1 MFISYRREDS
11 SGHAGWLREALAERL
26 GRDLVFMDIDTI
38 EPGLDFVEVLERA
51 VDDCDVLLVLIGKAW
66 LTTKG
71 ADGRR
76 RLDDPKDYHRLEV
89 ESALKRR
96 IRVIPVLVQDATVP
110 RAEELPPT
118 LQTLARRHATELD
131 DSKWAYDIDRLSTIV
146 KKDLKDPSDDP
157 RWQQPP
163 PPPQAPPSQVAS
175 PQPPGAGEEESPGGA
190 RKKLLRRSA
199 VVLVACLAVLGVVVV
214 IGFLAP
220 GGVTRERAEQTAVDF
235 AFRNT
240 PEGVERNELA
250 ASCSP
255 SGDSWLC
262 GVGSDAT
269 ACTGGTVGAV
279 TVASS
284 GAVIEENLACEPPP
298 SDPEA
303 PPRPADPGESGRVM
317 EGVQRAKFPLGESS
331 TVLEGSVMPGERNGY
346 LLEAQAGQQMTVH
359 VTSAEDN
366 AAFIIQAPGGAQTLI
381 GAGESDDAMDWSG
394 ELPTSGDYKISV
406 EGKRGK
412 ASYRL
417 DVSIT

>member
-1 MFISYRREDS
+1 MSGVFISYRREDS
-11 SGHAGWLREALAERL
+11 SGHAGWLREGLAERL
-26 GRDLVFMDIDTI
+26 GRDRVFMDIDTI

-175 PQPPGAGEEESPGGA
+175 PQPPGAGEEESSRSGSSAGA
-190 RKKLLRRSA
+190 APCLSRSLFSPRRGRACPLRRVRALPAQRGSGHPA
-199 VVLVACLAVLGVVVV
+199 RLRRQVAGR
-214 IGFLAP
+214 P
-220 GGVTRERAEQTAVDF
+220 GQRARPRASRRSQ
-235 AFRNT
+235 R
-240 PEGVERNELA
+240 RA
-250 ASCSP
+250 AGRDHPDPAWP
-255 SGDSWLC
+255 SGL
-262 GVGSDAT
+262 
-269 ACTGGTVGAV
+269 
-279 TVASS
+279 
-284 GAVIEENLACEPPP
+284 
-298 SDPEA
+298 
-303 PPRPADPGESGRVM
+303 
-317 EGVQRAKFPLGESS
+317 
-331 TVLEGSVMPGERNGY
+331 
-346 LLEAQAGQQMTVH
+346 
-359 VTSAEDN
+359 
-366 AAFIIQAPGGAQTLI
+366 
-381 GAGESDDAMDWSG
+381 
-394 ELPTSGDYKISV
+394 
-406 EGKRGK
+406 
-412 ASYRL
+412 
-417 DVSIT
+417 